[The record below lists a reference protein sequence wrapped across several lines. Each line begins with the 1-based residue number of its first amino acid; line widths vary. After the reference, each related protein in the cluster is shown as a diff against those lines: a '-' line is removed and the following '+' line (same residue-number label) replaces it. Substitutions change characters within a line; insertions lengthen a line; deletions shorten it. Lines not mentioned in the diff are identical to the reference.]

1 MILNKIGY
9 SYNDLTIIPKEFSLV
24 NTRAEIDTFINNNLP
39 IFTAPM
45 ASVVS
50 DNNYKAFIKNNIIP
64 IIPRNISLNIRKDLM
79 KNEIWITLSLKE
91 FQELFINNA
100 NNNLNNK
107 TYYICID
114 IANGHMQKLYLM
126 CKDAKLLAK
135 QYNYNIIIMTGNIA
149 NPETYRTICYECI
162 YSDFKII
169 DYIRCGIGGGSVCIT
184 SSNTSIHYPQ
194 ASLINDCFEIKKSLL
209 SDTSNFSKNKL
220 ELIPKIIADGGIR
233 NYSDVIKALALG
245 ADYVMIGSL
254 FAQCLESSGEKYINE
269 YNKNFNEIKDNY
281 KIFIYKNNNWYGY
294 YTDLKMEE
302 ELSGIFSDS
311 KDTIYN
317 KLKRLQEIGKI
328 YVKFFGMASADGQK
342 SIDGKKTKTAE
353 GITKYLPV
361 KYTLNQWSENMIAY
375 LRSAMSYCNCFNLK
389 EFIGNQ
395 ILIVN
400 SISEINA
407 VNK

>member
-9 SYNDLTIIPKEFSLV
+9 SYNDLTIIPKEFSQV
-24 NTRAEIDTFINNNLP
+24 NSRAEIDTFINNNLP

-50 DNNYKAFIKNNIIP
+50 DNNYKTFIKNNIIP

-91 FQELFINNA
+91 FQDLFINNA

-169 DYIRCGIGGGSVCIT
+169 DYIRCGIGGGSGCIT

-209 SDTSNFSKNKL
+209 SDTSNSSKNKL

-254 FAQCLESSGEKYINE
+254 FAQCIECAGEKKYDKYDMYDISST
-269 YNKNFNEIKDNY
+269 
-281 KIFIYKNNNWYGY
+281 IFNNNLWEEDSLRINDKLEWYGHMKL
-294 YTDLKMEE
+294 LKDEQ
-302 ELSGIFSDS
+302 
-311 KDTIYN
+311 Y
-317 KLKRLQEIGKI
+317 IGQLW
-328 YVKFFGMASADGQK
+328 VKFFGMASADGQK